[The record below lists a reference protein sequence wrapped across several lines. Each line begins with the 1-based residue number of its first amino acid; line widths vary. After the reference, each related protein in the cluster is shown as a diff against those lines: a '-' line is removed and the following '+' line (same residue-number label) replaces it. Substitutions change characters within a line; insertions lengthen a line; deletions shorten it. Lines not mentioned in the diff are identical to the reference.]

1 MAYNRELSQLAPFIY
16 VDEYLRNIG
25 IGSTG
30 LPHVGMGT
38 TVPIGKL
45 DVRGHSHFTNVAVS
59 TGATIANLSVTG
71 VTTTFN
77 FEATGISTFAGIT
90 TVTSQSF
97 FTQQISVAGVAT
109 FNNTTDNTLGDA
121 DTGAVQIDGGL
132 GVNKNVTVGA
142 GLSVVSGFDVA
153 GLSTFQGDVRI
164 TDNDKLRF
172 GTSSGG
178 ILQVFTNGTNS
189 FFKQTSGDLKYELA
203 DQFIVQ
209 KDSGDEPIA
218 VFTADGSVELYYDN
232 SKKFETV
239 GLGATIYGTLFTD
252 QLSVAGVS
260 TFVGVTTFSGAN
272 VFISN
277 DLFVG
282 GLKVTG
288 GITTIGDDITT
299 RNLEVTGLSTFHGE
313 MNALGN
319 VGLGTTNPLNTL
331 QVGLGNSSLTVVSTT
346 STTMVGVGTT
356 NPQRTFDMKGDGNVE
371 GSFNVDGS
379 LSVNQSAVAT
389 IGLVI
394 ALGG

>member
-59 TGATIANLSVTG
+59 TGATIANLGVTG

-77 FEATGISTFAGIT
+77 FEATGISSFVGFSTFR
-90 TVTSQSF
+90 
-97 FTQQISVAGVAT
+97 
-109 FNNTTDNTLGDA
+109 DN
-121 DTGAVQIDGGL
+121 II
-132 GVNKNVTVGA
+132 
-142 GLSVVSGFDVA
+142 VA
-153 GLSTFQGDVRI
+153 GLSTFAGLVTTFNDVYVGRDLYVD
-164 TDNDKLRF
+164 DNIHAQNQELTQNFFSSNASGISTFVGVVSFRNNVKFLDNNILSF
-172 GTSSGG
+172 GTENDDLQ
-178 ILQVFTNGTNS
+178 ILHDGTNS
-189 FFKQTSGDLKYELA
+189 IIRENGSGSLIIAGTGETT
-203 DQFIVQ
+203 
-209 KDSGDEPIA
+209 A
-218 VFTADGSVELYYDN
+218 VFTDDGSVELYFND
-232 SKKFETV
+232 SRKLETL
-239 GLGATIYGTLFTD
+239 GLGVTSYDTLFTE
-252 QLSVAGVS
+252 QLSVSGVS
-260 TFVGVTTFSGAN
+260 TFVGVATFSGGD
-272 VFISN
+272 VFVSS

-288 GITTIGDDITT
+288 GITTLGDDITT

-319 VGLGTTNPLNTL
+319 VGLGTDTPLNTL
-331 QVGLGNSSLTVVSTT
+331 QVGLGNSSLTVVSTS

-356 NPQRTFDMKGDGNVE
+356 NPLRTFDMKGDGNVE
-371 GSFNVDGS
+371 GTFNVNGS

>member
-59 TGATIANLSVTG
+59 TGATIANLGVTG

-77 FEATGISTFAGIT
+77 FEATGISSFVGFSTFR
-90 TVTSQSF
+90 
-97 FTQQISVAGVAT
+97 
-109 FNNTTDNTLGDA
+109 DN
-121 DTGAVQIDGGL
+121 II
-132 GVNKNVTVGA
+132 
-142 GLSVVSGFDVA
+142 VA
-153 GLSTFQGDVRI
+153 GLSTFAGLVTTFNDVYVGLDLYVD
-164 TDNDKLRF
+164 DNIHAQNQELTQNFFSSNASGISTFVGVVSFRNNVKFLDNNILSF
-172 GTSSGG
+172 GTENDDLQ
-178 ILQVFTNGTNS
+178 ILHDGTNS
-189 FFKQTSGDLKYELA
+189 IIRENGSGSLIIAGTGETT
-203 DQFIVQ
+203 
-209 KDSGDEPIA
+209 A
-218 VFTADGSVELYYDN
+218 VFTDDGSVELYFND
-232 SKKFETV
+232 SRKLETL
-239 GLGATIYGTLFTD
+239 GLGVTSYDTLFTE
-252 QLSVAGVS
+252 QLSVSGVS
-260 TFVGVTTFSGAN
+260 TFVGVTTFSGGD
-272 VFISN
+272 VFVSN

-288 GITTIGDDITT
+288 GISSIGDDITT

-319 VGLGTTNPLNTL
+319 VGLGTDTPLNTL
-331 QVGLGNSSLTVVSTT
+331 QVGLGNSSLTVVSTS

-356 NPQRTFDMKGDGNVE
+356 NPLRTFDMKGDGNVE
-371 GSFNVDGS
+371 GRFNVDGS
-379 LSVNQSAVAT
+379 LNVNQSAVAT

>member
-77 FEATGISTFAGIT
+77 FEATGISSFVGFSTFR
-90 TVTSQSF
+90 
-97 FTQQISVAGVAT
+97 
-109 FNNTTDNTLGDA
+109 DN
-121 DTGAVQIDGGL
+121 II
-132 GVNKNVTVGA
+132 
-142 GLSVVSGFDVA
+142 VA
-153 GLSTFQGDVRI
+153 GLSTFAGLVTTFNDVYVGLDLYVD
-164 TDNDKLRF
+164 DNIHAQNQELTQNFFSSNASGISTFVGVVSFRNNVKFLDNNILSF
-172 GTSSGG
+172 GTEDDD
-178 ILQVFTNGTNS
+178 LQIFHDGTNS
-189 FFKQTSGDLKYELA
+189 IIRENGSGSLVIAGTGETT
-203 DQFIVQ
+203 
-209 KDSGDEPIA
+209 A
-218 VFTADGSVELYYDN
+218 VFTDDGSVELYFDD
-232 SKKFETV
+232 SRKLETV
-239 GLGATIYGTLFTD
+239 GLGVTIYGTLFTD

-260 TFVGVTTFSGAN
+260 TFIGVTTFSDSD

-277 DLFVG
+277 SLYVNQ
-282 GLKVTG
+282 LNVTG
-288 GITTIGDDITT
+288 GITTLGDDITT
-299 RNLEVTGLSTFHGE
+299 RNLEVTGFSTFHGE

-331 QVGLGNSSLTVVSTT
+331 QVGLGNSSLTVVSTA
-346 STTMVGVGTT
+346 STIMVGVGTT
-356 NPQRTFDMKGDGNVE
+356 NPLRTFDMKGDGNVE
-371 GSFNVDGS
+371 GTFNVNGS

>member
-59 TGATIANLSVTG
+59 TGATIANLGVTG

-77 FEATGISTFAGIT
+77 FEATGISSFVGFSTFR
-90 TVTSQSF
+90 
-97 FTQQISVAGVAT
+97 
-109 FNNTTDNTLGDA
+109 DN
-121 DTGAVQIDGGL
+121 II
-132 GVNKNVTVGA
+132 
-142 GLSVVSGFDVA
+142 VA
-153 GLSTFQGDVRI
+153 GLSTFAGLVTTFNDVYVGLDLYVD
-164 TDNDKLRF
+164 DNIHAQNQELTQNFFSSNASGISTFVGVVSFRNNVKFLDNNILSF
-172 GTSSGG
+172 GTENDDLQ
-178 ILQVFTNGTNS
+178 ILHDGTNS
-189 FFKQTSGDLKYELA
+189 IIRENGSGSLIIAGTGETT
-203 DQFIVQ
+203 
-209 KDSGDEPIA
+209 A
-218 VFTADGSVELYYDN
+218 VFTDDGSVELYFND
-232 SKKFETV
+232 SRKLETL
-239 GLGATIYGTLFTD
+239 GLGVTSYDTLFTE
-252 QLSVAGVS
+252 QLSVSGVS
-260 TFVGVTTFSGAN
+260 TFVGVTTFSGGD
-272 VFISN
+272 VFVSS

-288 GITTIGDDITT
+288 GISSIGDDITT

-319 VGLGTTNPLNTL
+319 VGLGTDTPLNTL
-331 QVGLGNSSLTVVSTT
+331 QVGLGNSSLTVVSTA

-356 NPQRTFDMKGDGNVE
+356 NPLRTFDMKGDGNVE
-371 GSFNVDGS
+371 GTFNVNGS

>member
-59 TGATIANLSVTG
+59 TGATIANLGVTG

-77 FEATGISTFAGIT
+77 FEATGISSFVGFSTFR
-90 TVTSQSF
+90 
-97 FTQQISVAGVAT
+97 
-109 FNNTTDNTLGDA
+109 DN
-121 DTGAVQIDGGL
+121 II
-132 GVNKNVTVGA
+132 
-142 GLSVVSGFDVA
+142 VA
-153 GLSTFQGDVRI
+153 GLSTFAGLVTTFNDVYVGLDLYVD
-164 TDNDKLRF
+164 DNIHAQNQELTQNFFSSNASGISTFVGVVSFRNNVKFLDNNILSF
-172 GTSSGG
+172 GTENDDLQ
-178 ILQVFTNGTNS
+178 ILHDGTNS
-189 FFKQTSGDLKYELA
+189 IIRENGSGSLIIAGTGETT
-203 DQFIVQ
+203 
-209 KDSGDEPIA
+209 A
-218 VFTADGSVELYYDN
+218 VFTDDGSVELYFND
-232 SKKFETV
+232 SRKLETL
-239 GLGATIYGTLFTD
+239 GLGVTSYDTLFTE
-252 QLSVAGVS
+252 QLSVSGVS
-260 TFVGVTTFSGAN
+260 TFVGVTTFSGGD
-272 VFISN
+272 VFVSN

-288 GITTIGDDITT
+288 GISSIGDDITT

-319 VGLGTTNPLNTL
+319 VGLGTDTPLNTL
-331 QVGLGNSSLTVVSTT
+331 QVGLGNSSLTVVSTS

-356 NPQRTFDMKGDGNVE
+356 NPLRTFDMKGDGNVE
-371 GSFNVDGS
+371 GTFNVNGS

>member
-59 TGATIANLSVTG
+59 TGATIANLGVTG

-77 FEATGISTFAGIT
+77 FEATGISSFVGFSTFR
-90 TVTSQSF
+90 
-97 FTQQISVAGVAT
+97 
-109 FNNTTDNTLGDA
+109 DN
-121 DTGAVQIDGGL
+121 II
-132 GVNKNVTVGA
+132 
-142 GLSVVSGFDVA
+142 VA
-153 GLSTFQGDVRI
+153 GLSTFAGLVTTFNDVYVGLDLYVD
-164 TDNDKLRF
+164 DNIHAQNQELTQNFFSSNASGISTFVGVVSFRNNVKFLDNNILSF
-172 GTSSGG
+172 GTENDDLQ
-178 ILQVFTNGTNS
+178 ILHDGTNS
-189 FFKQTSGDLKYELA
+189 IIRENGSGSLIIAGTGETT
-203 DQFIVQ
+203 
-209 KDSGDEPIA
+209 A
-218 VFTADGSVELYYDN
+218 VFTDDGSVELYFND
-232 SKKFETV
+232 SRKLETL
-239 GLGATIYGTLFTD
+239 GLGVTSYDTLFTE
-252 QLSVAGVS
+252 QLSVSGVS
-260 TFVGVTTFSGAN
+260 TFVGVTTFSGGD
-272 VFISN
+272 VFVSN

-288 GITTIGDDITT
+288 GITSIGDDITT

-319 VGLGTTNPLNTL
+319 VGLGTDTPLNTL
-331 QVGLGNSSLTVVSTT
+331 QVGLGNSSLTVVSTS

-356 NPQRTFDMKGDGNVE
+356 NPLRTFDMKGDGNVE
-371 GSFNVDGS
+371 GRFNVDGS
-379 LSVNQSAVAT
+379 LNVNQSAVAT

>member
-38 TVPIGKL
+38 TVPIGTL

-59 TGATIANLSVTG
+59 TGATIANLGVTG

-77 FEATGISTFAGIT
+77 FEATGISSFVGFSTFR
-90 TVTSQSF
+90 
-97 FTQQISVAGVAT
+97 
-109 FNNTTDNTLGDA
+109 DN
-121 DTGAVQIDGGL
+121 II
-132 GVNKNVTVGA
+132 
-142 GLSVVSGFDVA
+142 VA
-153 GLSTFQGDVRI
+153 GLSTFAGLVTTFNDVYVGLDLYVD
-164 TDNDKLRF
+164 DNIHAQNQELTQNFFSSNASGISTFVGVVSFRNNVKFLDNNILSF
-172 GTSSGG
+172 GTEDDD
-178 ILQVFTNGTNS
+178 LQIFHDGTNS
-189 FFKQTSGDLKYELA
+189 IIRENGSGSLVIAGTGETT
-203 DQFIVQ
+203 
-209 KDSGDEPIA
+209 A
-218 VFTADGSVELYYDN
+218 VFTDDGSVELYFDD
-232 SKKFETV
+232 SRKLETV
-239 GLGATIYGTLFTD
+239 GLGVTIYGTLFTE
-252 QLSVAGVS
+252 QLSVSGVS
-260 TFVGVTTFSGAN
+260 TFIGVTTFSDSD

-277 DLFVG
+277 SLYVNQ
-282 GLKVTG
+282 LNVTG
-288 GITTIGDDITT
+288 GITTLGDDITT
-299 RNLEVTGLSTFHGE
+299 RNLEVTGFSTFHGE

-331 QVGLGNSSLTVVSTT
+331 QVGLGNSSLTVVSTA
-346 STTMVGVGTT
+346 STIMVGVGTT

-371 GSFNVDGS
+371 GTFNVDGS

>member
-59 TGATIANLSVTG
+59 TGATIANLGVTG

-77 FEATGISTFAGIT
+77 FEATGISSFVGFSTFR
-90 TVTSQSF
+90 
-97 FTQQISVAGVAT
+97 
-109 FNNTTDNTLGDA
+109 DN
-121 DTGAVQIDGGL
+121 II
-132 GVNKNVTVGA
+132 
-142 GLSVVSGFDVA
+142 VA
-153 GLSTFQGDVRI
+153 GLSTFAGLVTTFNDVYVGLDLYVD
-164 TDNDKLRF
+164 DNIHAQNQELTQNFFSSNASGISTFVGVVSFRNNVKFLDNNILSF
-172 GTSSGG
+172 GTENDDLQ
-178 ILQVFTNGTNS
+178 ILHDGTNS
-189 FFKQTSGDLKYELA
+189 IIRENGSGSLIIAGTGETT
-203 DQFIVQ
+203 
-209 KDSGDEPIA
+209 A
-218 VFTADGSVELYYDN
+218 VFTDDGSVELYFND
-232 SKKFETV
+232 SRKLETL
-239 GLGATIYGTLFTD
+239 GLGVTSYDTLFTE
-252 QLSVAGVS
+252 QLSVSGVS

-277 DLFVG
+277 ELFVG
-282 GLKVTG
+282 GLEVTG
-288 GITTIGDDITT
+288 GITSIGEDITT

-319 VGLGTTNPLNTL
+319 VGLGTDTPLNTL
-331 QVGLGNSSLTVVSTT
+331 QVGLGNSSLTVVSTA

-356 NPQRTFDMKGDGNVE
+356 NPLRTFDMKGDGNVE
-371 GSFNVDGS
+371 GTFNVNGS

>member
-25 IGSTG
+25 IGTTG

-77 FEATGISTFAGIT
+77 FEATGISSFVGFSTFR
-90 TVTSQSF
+90 
-97 FTQQISVAGVAT
+97 
-109 FNNTTDNTLGDA
+109 DN
-121 DTGAVQIDGGL
+121 II
-132 GVNKNVTVGA
+132 
-142 GLSVVSGFDVA
+142 VA
-153 GLSTFQGDVRI
+153 GLSTFAGLVTTFNDVYVGLDLYVD
-164 TDNDKLRF
+164 DNIHAQNQELTQNFFSSNASGISTFVGVVSFRNNVKFLDNNILSF
-172 GTSSGG
+172 GTEDDD
-178 ILQVFTNGTNS
+178 LQIFHDGTNS
-189 FFKQTSGDLKYELA
+189 IIRENGSGSLVIAGTGETT
-203 DQFIVQ
+203 
-209 KDSGDEPIA
+209 A
-218 VFTADGSVELYYDN
+218 VFTDDGSVELYFDD
-232 SKKFETV
+232 SRKLETV
-239 GLGATIYGTLFTD
+239 GLGVTIYGTLFTD

-260 TFVGVTTFSGAN
+260 TFIGVTTFSDSD

-277 DLFVG
+277 SLYVNQ
-282 GLKVTG
+282 LNVTG
-288 GITTIGDDITT
+288 GITTLGDDITT
-299 RNLEVTGLSTFHGE
+299 RNLEVTGFSTFHGE

-331 QVGLGNSSLTVVSTT
+331 QVGLGNSSLTVVSTA

>member
-1 MAYNRELSQLAPFIY
+1 VAYNRELSQLAPFIY

-109 FNNTTDNTLGDA
+109 FNNTTDNTFGDP

-142 GLSVVSGFDVA
+142 GLSVLAGFNAAGVA
-153 GLSTFQGDVRI
+153 TFQSDVHLG
-164 TDNDKLRF
+164 DNDKVIFGNGDDLQIYHSGNNSVIHNVGVGTLYIDSTSDVVISEDDVTSRRARF
-172 GTSSGG
+172 
-178 ILQVFTNGTNS
+178 IQ
-189 FFKQTSGDLKYELA
+189 
-203 DQFIVQ
+203 
-209 KDSGDEPIA
+209 
-218 VFTADGSVELYYDN
+218 DGAVELYYN
-232 SKKFETV
+232 NFRKLETL
-239 GLGATIYGTLFTD
+239 GLGVTIYGTLFTD
-252 QLSVAGVS
+252 QLSVSGVS

-277 DLFVG
+277 ELYVNK
-282 GLKVTG
+282 LNVTG
-288 GITTIGDDITT
+288 GITSIGDDITT

-319 VGLGTTNPLNTL
+319 VGLGTDTPLNTL
-331 QVGLGNSSLTVVSTT
+331 QVGLGNSSLTVVSTA

-356 NPQRTFDMKGDGNVE
+356 NPLRTFDMKGDGNVE
-371 GSFNVDGS
+371 GTFNVNGS

>member
-77 FEATGISTFAGIT
+77 FEATGISSFVGFSTFR
-90 TVTSQSF
+90 
-97 FTQQISVAGVAT
+97 
-109 FNNTTDNTLGDA
+109 DN
-121 DTGAVQIDGGL
+121 II
-132 GVNKNVTVGA
+132 
-142 GLSVVSGFDVA
+142 VA
-153 GLSTFQGDVRI
+153 GLSTFAGLVTTFNDVYVGLDLYVD
-164 TDNDKLRF
+164 DNIHAQNQELTQNFFSSNASGISTFVGVVSFRNNVKFLDNNILSF
-172 GTSSGG
+172 GTEDDD
-178 ILQVFTNGTNS
+178 LQIFHDGTNS
-189 FFKQTSGDLKYELA
+189 IIRENGSGSLVIAGTGETT
-203 DQFIVQ
+203 
-209 KDSGDEPIA
+209 A
-218 VFTADGSVELYYDN
+218 VFTDDGSVELYFDD
-232 SKKFETV
+232 SRKLETV
-239 GLGATIYGTLFTD
+239 GLGVTIYGTLFTE
-252 QLSVAGVS
+252 QLSVSGVS
-260 TFVGVTTFSGAN
+260 TFVGVTTFSGGD
-272 VFISN
+272 VFVSN
-277 DLFVG
+277 NLFVS

-288 GITTIGDDITT
+288 GITSIGDDITT
-299 RNLEVTGLSTFHGE
+299 RNLEVTGFSTFHGE

-331 QVGLGNSSLTVVSTT
+331 QVGLGNSSLTVVSTA

-371 GSFNVDGS
+371 GTFNVDGS

>member
-77 FEATGISTFAGIT
+77 FEATGISSFVGFSTFR
-90 TVTSQSF
+90 
-97 FTQQISVAGVAT
+97 
-109 FNNTTDNTLGDA
+109 DN
-121 DTGAVQIDGGL
+121 II
-132 GVNKNVTVGA
+132 
-142 GLSVVSGFDVA
+142 VA
-153 GLSTFQGDVRI
+153 GLSTFAGLVTTFNDVYVGLDLYVD
-164 TDNDKLRF
+164 DNIHAQNQELTQNFFSSNASGISTFVGVVSFRNNVKFLDNNILSF
-172 GTSSGG
+172 GTEDDD
-178 ILQVFTNGTNS
+178 LQIFHDGTNS
-189 FFKQTSGDLKYELA
+189 IIRENGSGSLVIAGTGETT
-203 DQFIVQ
+203 
-209 KDSGDEPIA
+209 A
-218 VFTADGSVELYYDN
+218 VFTDDGSVELYFDD
-232 SKKFETV
+232 SRKLETV
-239 GLGATIYGTLFTD
+239 GLGVTIYGTLFTE
-252 QLSVAGVS
+252 QLSVSGVS

-277 DLFVG
+277 ELYVNK
-282 GLKVTG
+282 LNVTG
-288 GITTIGDDITT
+288 GITSIGDDITT
-299 RNLEVTGLSTFHGE
+299 RNLEVTGFSTFHGE

-331 QVGLGNSSLTVVSTT
+331 QVGLGNSSLTVVSTA

-371 GSFNVDGS
+371 GTFNVDGS

>member
-59 TGATIANLSVTG
+59 TGATISNLSVTG

-77 FEATGISTFAGIT
+77 LEATGISSFVGFSTFR
-90 TVTSQSF
+90 
-97 FTQQISVAGVAT
+97 
-109 FNNTTDNTLGDA
+109 DN
-121 DTGAVQIDGGL
+121 II
-132 GVNKNVTVGA
+132 
-142 GLSVVSGFDVA
+142 VA
-153 GLSTFQGDVRI
+153 GLSTFAGLVTTFSDVYVGLDLYVD
-164 TDNDKLRF
+164 DNIHAQNQELTQNFFSSNASGISTFVGVVSFRNNAKFLDNNILSF
-172 GTSSGG
+172 GTESDD
-178 ILQVFTNGTNS
+178 LQIFHDGTNS
-189 FFKQTSGDLKYELA
+189 IIRENGTGSLVIAGTGETT
-203 DQFIVQ
+203 
-209 KDSGDEPIA
+209 A
-218 VFTADGSVELYYDN
+218 VFTDDGSVELYFND
-232 SKKFETV
+232 SKKLETV
-239 GLGATIYGTLFTD
+239 GLGVTIYGTLFTD
-252 QLSVAGVS
+252 QLSVSGVS
-260 TFVGVTTFSGAN
+260 TFIGVTTFSDSD

-277 DLFVG
+277 SLYVNQ
-282 GLKVTG
+282 LNVTG
-288 GITTIGDDITT
+288 GITTLGDDITT

-319 VGLGTTNPLNTL
+319 VGLGTDTPLNTL
-331 QVGLGNSSLTVVSTT
+331 QVGLGNSSLTVVSTA
-346 STTMVGVGTT
+346 STIMVGVGTT

-371 GSFNVDGS
+371 GTFNVDGS
-379 LSVNQSAVAT
+379 LTVNQSAVAT

>member
-59 TGATIANLSVTG
+59 TGATISNLSVTG

-77 FEATGISTFAGIT
+77 LEATGISSFVGFSTFR
-90 TVTSQSF
+90 
-97 FTQQISVAGVAT
+97 
-109 FNNTTDNTLGDA
+109 DN
-121 DTGAVQIDGGL
+121 II
-132 GVNKNVTVGA
+132 
-142 GLSVVSGFDVA
+142 VA
-153 GLSTFQGDVRI
+153 GLSTFAGLVTTFSDVYVGLDLYVD
-164 TDNDKLRF
+164 DNIHAQNQELTQNFFSSNASGISTFVGVVSFRNNAKFLDNNILSF
-172 GTSSGG
+172 GTESDD
-178 ILQVFTNGTNS
+178 LQIFHDGTNS
-189 FFKQTSGDLKYELA
+189 IIRENGTGSLVIAGTGETT
-203 DQFIVQ
+203 
-209 KDSGDEPIA
+209 A
-218 VFTADGSVELYYDN
+218 VFTDDGSVELYFND
-232 SKKFETV
+232 SKKLETTGV
-239 GLGATIYGTLFTD
+239 GVSIFNTLFTE
-252 QLSVAGVS
+252 QLNVTGVS
-260 TFVGVTTFSGAN
+260 TFVGVTTFSGAD
-272 VFISN
+272 VFVSN
-277 DLFVG
+277 SLFVS
-282 GLKVTG
+282 GLEVTG
-288 GITTIGDDITT
+288 GITTLGDDITT

-319 VGLGTTNPLNTL
+319 VGLGTDTPLNTL
-331 QVGLGNSSLTVVSTT
+331 QVGLGNSSLTVVSTA

-356 NPQRTFDMKGDGNVE
+356 NPQRTLDVKGDGNLE

>member
-59 TGATIANLSVTG
+59 TGATIANLGVTG

-77 FEATGISTFAGIT
+77 FEATGISSFVGFSTFR
-90 TVTSQSF
+90 
-97 FTQQISVAGVAT
+97 
-109 FNNTTDNTLGDA
+109 DN
-121 DTGAVQIDGGL
+121 II
-132 GVNKNVTVGA
+132 
-142 GLSVVSGFDVA
+142 VA
-153 GLSTFQGDVRI
+153 GLSTFAGLVTTFNDVYVGLDLYVD
-164 TDNDKLRF
+164 DNIHAQNQELTQNFFSSNASGISTFVGVVSFRNNVKFLDNNILSF
-172 GTSSGG
+172 GTENDDLQ
-178 ILQVFTNGTNS
+178 ILHDGTNS
-189 FFKQTSGDLKYELA
+189 IIRENGSGSLIIAGTGETT
-203 DQFIVQ
+203 
-209 KDSGDEPIA
+209 A
-218 VFTADGSVELYYDN
+218 VFTDDGSVELYFND
-232 SKKFETV
+232 SRKLETL
-239 GLGATIYGTLFTD
+239 GLGVTSYDTLFTE
-252 QLSVAGVS
+252 QLSVSGVS
-260 TFVGVTTFSGAN
+260 TFVGVATFSGGD
-272 VFISN
+272 VFVSN
-277 DLFVG
+277 NLFVS

-288 GITTIGDDITT
+288 GITSIGDDITT

-319 VGLGTTNPLNTL
+319 VGLGTDTPLNTL
-331 QVGLGNSSLTVVSTT
+331 QVGLGNSSLTVVSTA

-371 GSFNVDGS
+371 GTFNVNGS

>member
-59 TGATIANLSVTG
+59 TGATIANLGVTG

-109 FNNTTDNTLGDA
+109 FNNTTDNTFGDP

-142 GLSVVSGFDVA
+142 GLSVLAGFNAAGVA
-153 GLSTFQGDVRI
+153 TFQSDVHLG
-164 TDNDKLRF
+164 DNDKVIFGNGDDLQIYHSGNNSVIHNVGVGTLYIDSTSDVVISEDDVTSRRARF
-172 GTSSGG
+172 
-178 ILQVFTNGTNS
+178 IQ
-189 FFKQTSGDLKYELA
+189 
-203 DQFIVQ
+203 
-209 KDSGDEPIA
+209 
-218 VFTADGSVELYYDN
+218 DGAVELYYDN
-232 SKKFETV
+232 SRKLETL
-239 GLGATIYGTLFTD
+239 GLGVTIYGTLFTD
-252 QLSVAGVS
+252 QLSVSGVS
-260 TFVGVTTFSGAN
+260 TFVGVTTFSGGD
-272 VFISN
+272 VYISN
-277 DLFVG
+277 NLFVG
-282 GLKVTG
+282 GLEVVG
-288 GITTIGDDITT
+288 GITTLGDDITT
-299 RNLEVTGLSTFHGE
+299 RNLEVTGFSTFHGE

-319 VGLGTTNPLNTL
+319 VGLGTDTPLNTL
-331 QVGLGNSSLTVVSTT
+331 QVGLGNSSLTVVSTA

-356 NPQRTFDMKGDGNVE
+356 NPLRTFDMKGDGNVE
-371 GSFNVDGS
+371 GTFNVNGS

>member
-25 IGSTG
+25 IGTTG

-77 FEATGISTFAGIT
+77 FEATGISSFVGFSTFR
-90 TVTSQSF
+90 
-97 FTQQISVAGVAT
+97 
-109 FNNTTDNTLGDA
+109 DN
-121 DTGAVQIDGGL
+121 II
-132 GVNKNVTVGA
+132 
-142 GLSVVSGFDVA
+142 VA
-153 GLSTFQGDVRI
+153 GLSTFAGLVTTFNDVYVGLDLYVD
-164 TDNDKLRF
+164 DNIHAQNQELTQNFFSSNASGISTFVGVVSFRNNVKFLDNNILSF
-172 GTSSGG
+172 GTEDDD
-178 ILQVFTNGTNS
+178 LQIFHDGTNS
-189 FFKQTSGDLKYELA
+189 IIRENGSGSLVIAGTGETT
-203 DQFIVQ
+203 
-209 KDSGDEPIA
+209 A
-218 VFTADGSVELYYDN
+218 VFTDDGSVELYFDD
-232 SKKFETV
+232 SRKLETV
-239 GLGATIYGTLFTD
+239 GLGVTIYGTLFTN
-252 QLSVAGVS
+252 QLSVSGVS
-260 TFVGVTTFSGAN
+260 TFVGVTTFSGGD
-272 VFISN
+272 VFVSN
-277 DLFVG
+277 NLFVS

-288 GITTIGDDITT
+288 GITTLGDDITT
-299 RNLEVTGLSTFHGE
+299 RNLEVTGFSTFHGE

-331 QVGLGNSSLTVVSTT
+331 QVGLGNSSLTVVSTA
-346 STTMVGVGTT
+346 STIMVGVGTT

-371 GSFNVDGS
+371 GTFNVDGS

>member
-71 VTTTFN
+71 GTPTFN
-77 FEATGISTFAGIT
+77 LEATGISSFVGFSTFR
-90 TVTSQSF
+90 
-97 FTQQISVAGVAT
+97 
-109 FNNTTDNTLGDA
+109 DN
-121 DTGAVQIDGGL
+121 II
-132 GVNKNVTVGA
+132 
-142 GLSVVSGFDVA
+142 VA
-153 GLSTFQGDVRI
+153 GLSTFAGLVTTFNDVYVGRDLYVD
-164 TDNDKLRF
+164 DNIHAQNQELTQNFYSSNASGISTFVGVVSFRNNVKFLDNNILSF
-172 GTSSGG
+172 GTEDDD
-178 ILQVFTNGTNS
+178 LQIFHDGTNS
-189 FFKQTSGDLKYELA
+189 IIRENGSGSLVIAGTGETT
-203 DQFIVQ
+203 
-209 KDSGDEPIA
+209 A
-218 VFTADGSVELYYDN
+218 VFTDDGSVELYFDD
-232 SKKFETV
+232 SRKLETV
-239 GLGATIYGTLFTD
+239 GLGVTIYGTLFTE
-252 QLSVAGVS
+252 QLSVSGVS
-260 TFVGVTTFSGAN
+260 TFVGVTTFSGGD

-277 DLFVG
+277 NLFVS

-288 GITTIGDDITT
+288 GITSIGDDITT
-299 RNLEVTGLSTFHGE
+299 RNLEVTGFSTFHGE

-331 QVGLGNSSLTVVSTT
+331 QVGLGNSSLTVVSTA
-346 STTMVGVGTT
+346 STIMVGVGTT

-371 GSFNVDGS
+371 GTFNVDGS

>member
-77 FEATGISTFAGIT
+77 FEATGISSFVGFSTFR
-90 TVTSQSF
+90 
-97 FTQQISVAGVAT
+97 
-109 FNNTTDNTLGDA
+109 DN
-121 DTGAVQIDGGL
+121 II
-132 GVNKNVTVGA
+132 
-142 GLSVVSGFDVA
+142 VA
-153 GLSTFQGDVRI
+153 GLSTFAGLVTTFNDVYVGRDLYVD
-164 TDNDKLRF
+164 DNIHAQNQELTQNFFSSNASGISTFVGVVSFRNNVKFLDNNILSF
-172 GTSSGG
+172 GTEDDD
-178 ILQVFTNGTNS
+178 LQIFHDGTNS
-189 FFKQTSGDLKYELA
+189 IIRENGSGSLVIAGTGETT
-203 DQFIVQ
+203 
-209 KDSGDEPIA
+209 A
-218 VFTADGSVELYYDN
+218 VFTDDGSVELYFDD
-232 SKKFETV
+232 SRKLETV
-239 GLGATIYGTLFTD
+239 GLGVTIYGTLFTD

-260 TFVGVTTFSGAN
+260 TFIGVTTFSDSD

-277 DLFVG
+277 SLYVNQ
-282 GLKVTG
+282 LNVTG
-288 GITTIGDDITT
+288 GITTLGDDITT
-299 RNLEVTGLSTFHGE
+299 RNLEVTGFSTFHGE

-331 QVGLGNSSLTVVSTT
+331 QVGLGNSSLTVVSTA
-346 STTMVGVGTT
+346 STIMVGVGTT

>member
-59 TGATIANLSVTG
+59 TGATIANLGVTG

-77 FEATGISTFAGIT
+77 FEATGISSFVGFSTFR
-90 TVTSQSF
+90 
-97 FTQQISVAGVAT
+97 
-109 FNNTTDNTLGDA
+109 DN
-121 DTGAVQIDGGL
+121 II
-132 GVNKNVTVGA
+132 
-142 GLSVVSGFDVA
+142 VA
-153 GLSTFQGDVRI
+153 GLSTFAGLVTTFNDVYVGLDLYVD
-164 TDNDKLRF
+164 DNIHAQNQELTQNFFSSNASGISTFVGVVSFRNNVKFLDNNILSF
-172 GTSSGG
+172 GTENDDLQ
-178 ILQVFTNGTNS
+178 ILHDGTNS
-189 FFKQTSGDLKYELA
+189 IIRENGSGSLIIAGTGETT
-203 DQFIVQ
+203 
-209 KDSGDEPIA
+209 A
-218 VFTADGSVELYYDN
+218 VFTDDGSVELYFND
-232 SKKFETV
+232 SRKLETL
-239 GLGATIYGTLFTD
+239 GLGVTSYDTLFTE
-252 QLSVAGVS
+252 QLSVSGVS
-260 TFVGVTTFSGAN
+260 TFVGVTTFSGGD
-272 VFISN
+272 VFVSSN
-277 DLFVG
+277 LFVG

-288 GITTIGDDITT
+288 GITSIGDDITT

-319 VGLGTTNPLNTL
+319 VGLGTDTPLNTL
-331 QVGLGNSSLTVVSTT
+331 QVGLGNSSLTVVSTS

-356 NPQRTFDMKGDGNVE
+356 NPLRTFDMKGDGNVE
-371 GSFNVDGS
+371 GRFNVDGS
-379 LSVNQSAVAT
+379 LNVNQSAVAT

>member
-25 IGSTG
+25 IGTTG

-77 FEATGISTFAGIT
+77 FEATGISSFVGFSTFR
-90 TVTSQSF
+90 
-97 FTQQISVAGVAT
+97 
-109 FNNTTDNTLGDA
+109 DN
-121 DTGAVQIDGGL
+121 II
-132 GVNKNVTVGA
+132 
-142 GLSVVSGFDVA
+142 VA
-153 GLSTFQGDVRI
+153 GLSTFAGLVTTFNDVYVGLDLYVD
-164 TDNDKLRF
+164 DNIHAQNQELTQNFFSSNASGISTFVGVVSFRNNVKFLDNNILSF
-172 GTSSGG
+172 GTEDDD
-178 ILQVFTNGTNS
+178 LQIFHDGTNS
-189 FFKQTSGDLKYELA
+189 IIRENGSGSLVIAGTGETT
-203 DQFIVQ
+203 
-209 KDSGDEPIA
+209 A
-218 VFTADGSVELYYDN
+218 VFTDDGSVELYFDD
-232 SKKFETV
+232 SRKLETV
-239 GLGATIYGTLFTD
+239 GLGVTIYGTLFTD

-260 TFVGVTTFSGAN
+260 TFIGVTTFSDSD

-277 DLFVG
+277 SLYVNQ
-282 GLKVTG
+282 LNVTG
-288 GITTIGDDITT
+288 GITTLGDDITT
-299 RNLEVTGLSTFHGE
+299 RNLEVTGFSTFHGE

-331 QVGLGNSSLTVVSTT
+331 QVGLGNSSLTVVSTA
-346 STTMVGVGTT
+346 STIMVGVGTT
-356 NPQRTFDMKGDGNVE
+356 NPLRTFDMKGDGNVE
-371 GSFNVDGS
+371 GTFNVNGS

>member
-59 TGATIANLSVTG
+59 TGATIANLGVTG

-77 FEATGISTFAGIT
+77 FEATGISSFVGFSTFR
-90 TVTSQSF
+90 
-97 FTQQISVAGVAT
+97 
-109 FNNTTDNTLGDA
+109 DN
-121 DTGAVQIDGGL
+121 II
-132 GVNKNVTVGA
+132 
-142 GLSVVSGFDVA
+142 VA
-153 GLSTFQGDVRI
+153 GLSTFAGLVTTFNDVYVGLDLYVD
-164 TDNDKLRF
+164 DNIHAQNQELTQNFFSSNASGISTFVGVVSFRNNVKFLDNNILSF
-172 GTSSGG
+172 GTENDDLQ
-178 ILQVFTNGTNS
+178 ILHDGTNS
-189 FFKQTSGDLKYELA
+189 IIRENGSGSLIIAGTGETT
-203 DQFIVQ
+203 
-209 KDSGDEPIA
+209 A
-218 VFTADGSVELYYDN
+218 VFTDDGSVELYFND
-232 SKKFETV
+232 SRKLETL
-239 GLGATIYGTLFTD
+239 GLGVTSYDTLFTE
-252 QLSVAGVS
+252 QLSVSGVS
-260 TFVGVTTFSGAN
+260 TFVGVTTFSGGD
-272 VFISN
+272 VFVSSN
-277 DLFVG
+277 LFVG

-288 GITTIGDDITT
+288 GITSIGDDITT

-319 VGLGTTNPLNTL
+319 VGLGTDTPLNTL
-331 QVGLGNSSLTVVSTT
+331 QVGLGNSSLTVVSTA

-356 NPQRTFDMKGDGNVE
+356 NPLRTFDMKGDGNVE
-371 GSFNVDGS
+371 GRFNVDGS
-379 LSVNQSAVAT
+379 LNVNQSAVAT

>member
-77 FEATGISTFAGIT
+77 FEATGISSFVGFSTFR
-90 TVTSQSF
+90 
-97 FTQQISVAGVAT
+97 
-109 FNNTTDNTLGDA
+109 DN
-121 DTGAVQIDGGL
+121 II
-132 GVNKNVTVGA
+132 
-142 GLSVVSGFDVA
+142 VA
-153 GLSTFQGDVRI
+153 GLSTFAGLVTTFNDVYVGLDLYVD
-164 TDNDKLRF
+164 DNIHAQNQELTQNFFSSNASGISTFVGVVSFRNNVKFLDNNILSF
-172 GTSSGG
+172 GTEDDD
-178 ILQVFTNGTNS
+178 LQIFHDGTNS
-189 FFKQTSGDLKYELA
+189 IIRENGSGSLVIAGTGETT
-203 DQFIVQ
+203 
-209 KDSGDEPIA
+209 A
-218 VFTADGSVELYYDN
+218 VFTDDGSVELYFDD
-232 SKKFETV
+232 SRKLETV
-239 GLGATIYGTLFTD
+239 GLGVTIYGTLFTE
-252 QLSVAGVS
+252 QLSVSGVS

-277 DLFVG
+277 ELYVNK
-282 GLKVTG
+282 LNVTG
-288 GITTIGDDITT
+288 GITSIGDDITT
-299 RNLEVTGLSTFHGE
+299 RNLEVTGFSTFHGE

-331 QVGLGNSSLTVVSTT
+331 QVGLGNSSLTVVSTA

-371 GSFNVDGS
+371 GTFNVNGS

>member
-25 IGSTG
+25 IGTTG

-77 FEATGISTFAGIT
+77 FEATGISSFVGFTTFR
-90 TVTSQSF
+90 
-97 FTQQISVAGVAT
+97 
-109 FNNTTDNTLGDA
+109 DN
-121 DTGAVQIDGGL
+121 II
-132 GVNKNVTVGA
+132 
-142 GLSVVSGFDVA
+142 VA
-153 GLSTFQGDVRI
+153 GLSTFAGLVTTFNDVYVGLDLYVD
-164 TDNDKLRF
+164 DNIHAQNQELTQNFFSSNASGISTFVGVVSFRNNVKFLDNNILSF
-172 GTSSGG
+172 GTEDDD
-178 ILQVFTNGTNS
+178 LQIFHDGTNS
-189 FFKQTSGDLKYELA
+189 IIRENGSGSLVIAGTGETT
-203 DQFIVQ
+203 
-209 KDSGDEPIA
+209 A
-218 VFTADGSVELYYDN
+218 VFTDDGSVELYFDD
-232 SKKFETV
+232 SRKLETV
-239 GLGATIYGTLFTD
+239 GLGVTIYGTLFTD

-260 TFVGVTTFSGAN
+260 TFIGVTTFSDSD

-277 DLFVG
+277 SLYVNQ
-282 GLKVTG
+282 LNVTG
-288 GITTIGDDITT
+288 GITTLGDDITT
-299 RNLEVTGLSTFHGE
+299 RNLEVTGFSTFHGE

-331 QVGLGNSSLTVVSTT
+331 QVGLGNSSLTVVSTA

-356 NPQRTFDMKGDGNVE
+356 NPLRTFDMKGDGNVE
-371 GSFNVDGS
+371 GTFNVDGS

>member
-77 FEATGISTFAGIT
+77 FEATGISSFVGFSTFR
-90 TVTSQSF
+90 
-97 FTQQISVAGVAT
+97 
-109 FNNTTDNTLGDA
+109 DN
-121 DTGAVQIDGGL
+121 II
-132 GVNKNVTVGA
+132 
-142 GLSVVSGFDVA
+142 VA
-153 GLSTFQGDVRI
+153 GLSTFAGLVTTFNDVYVGRDLYVD
-164 TDNDKLRF
+164 DNIHAQNQELTQNFFSSNASGISTFVGVVSFRNNVKFLDNNILSF
-172 GTSSGG
+172 GTEQDD
-178 ILQVFTNGTNS
+178 LQIFHDGTNS
-189 FFKQTSGDLKYELA
+189 IIRENGSGSLVIAGTGETT
-203 DQFIVQ
+203 
-209 KDSGDEPIA
+209 A
-218 VFTADGSVELYYDN
+218 VFTDDGSVELYFDD
-232 SKKFETV
+232 SRKLETV
-239 GLGATIYGTLFTD
+239 GLGVTIYGTLFTE
-252 QLSVAGVS
+252 QLSVSGVS
-260 TFVGVTTFSGAN
+260 TFVGVTTFSGSD
-272 VFISN
+272 VFVSN
-277 DLFVG
+277 NLFVS

-288 GITTIGDDITT
+288 GITSIGDDITT

-319 VGLGTTNPLNTL
+319 VGLGTDTPLNTL
-331 QVGLGNSSLTVVSTT
+331 QVGLGNSSLTVVSTA

>member
-25 IGSTG
+25 IGSTI

-77 FEATGISTFAGIT
+77 FEATGISSFVGFSTFR
-90 TVTSQSF
+90 
-97 FTQQISVAGVAT
+97 
-109 FNNTTDNTLGDA
+109 DNII
-121 DTGAVQIDGGL
+121 VI
-132 GVNKNVTVGA
+132 V
-142 GLSVVSGFDVA
+142 
-153 GLSTFQGDVRI
+153 GLSTFAGLVTTFNDVYVGRDLYVD
-164 TDNDKLRF
+164 DNIHAQNQELTQNFFSSNASGISTFVGVVSFRNNVKFLDNNILSF
-172 GTSSGG
+172 GTEQDD
-178 ILQVFTNGTNS
+178 LQIFHDGTNS
-189 FFKQTSGDLKYELA
+189 IIRENGSGSLVIAGTGETT
-203 DQFIVQ
+203 
-209 KDSGDEPIA
+209 A
-218 VFTADGSVELYYDN
+218 VFTDDNPVELYFDD
-232 SKKFETV
+232 SRKLETV
-239 GLGATIYGTLFTD
+239 GLGVTIYGTLFTE
-252 QLSVAGVS
+252 QLSVSGVS
-260 TFVGVTTFSGAN
+260 TFVGVTTFSGSD
-272 VFISN
+272 VFVSN
-277 DLFVG
+277 NLFVS

-288 GITTIGDDITT
+288 GITSIGDDITT

-319 VGLGTTNPLNTL
+319 VESLGTDTPLNTL
-331 QVGLGNSSLTVVSTT
+331 QVGLGNSSLTVVSTA

-379 LSVNQSAVAT
+379 LSVNQSAVD
-389 IGLVI
+389 LQSV
-394 ALGG
+394 L

>member
-1 MAYNRELSQLAPFIY
+1 VAYNRELSQLAPFIY

-77 FEATGISTFAGIT
+77 FEATGISSFVGFSTFR
-90 TVTSQSF
+90 
-97 FTQQISVAGVAT
+97 
-109 FNNTTDNTLGDA
+109 DN
-121 DTGAVQIDGGL
+121 II
-132 GVNKNVTVGA
+132 
-142 GLSVVSGFDVA
+142 VA
-153 GLSTFQGDVRI
+153 GLSTFAGLVTTFNDVYVGLDLYVD
-164 TDNDKLRF
+164 DNIHAQNQELTQNFFSSNASGISTFVGVVSFRNNAKFLDNNILSF
-172 GTSSGG
+172 GTEDDD
-178 ILQVFTNGTNS
+178 LQIFHDGTNS
-189 FFKQTSGDLKYELA
+189 IIRENGSGSLVIAGTGETT
-203 DQFIVQ
+203 
-209 KDSGDEPIA
+209 A
-218 VFTADGSVELYYDN
+218 VFTDDGSVELYFDD
-232 SKKFETV
+232 SRKLETV
-239 GLGATIYGTLFTD
+239 GLGVTIYGTLFTE
-252 QLSVAGVS
+252 QLSVSGVS
-260 TFVGVTTFSGAN
+260 TFVGVTTFSGGD
-272 VFISN
+272 VFVSN
-277 DLFVG
+277 NLFVS

-288 GITTIGDDITT
+288 GITSIGDDITT
-299 RNLEVTGLSTFHGE
+299 RNLEVTGFSTFHGE

-331 QVGLGNSSLTVVSTT
+331 QVGLGNSSLTVVSTA

>member
-77 FEATGISTFAGIT
+77 FEATGISSFVGFSTFR
-90 TVTSQSF
+90 
-97 FTQQISVAGVAT
+97 
-109 FNNTTDNTLGDA
+109 DN
-121 DTGAVQIDGGL
+121 II
-132 GVNKNVTVGA
+132 
-142 GLSVVSGFDVA
+142 VA
-153 GLSTFQGDVRI
+153 GLSTFAGLVTTFNDVYVGLDLYVD
-164 TDNDKLRF
+164 DNIHAQNQELTQNFFSSNASGISTFVGVVSFRNNVKFLDNNILSF
-172 GTSSGG
+172 GTEDDD
-178 ILQVFTNGTNS
+178 LQIFHDGTNS
-189 FFKQTSGDLKYELA
+189 IIRENGSGSLVIAGTGETT
-203 DQFIVQ
+203 
-209 KDSGDEPIA
+209 A
-218 VFTADGSVELYYDN
+218 VFTDDGSVELYFDD
-232 SKKFETV
+232 SRKLETV
-239 GLGATIYGTLFTD
+239 GLGVTIYGTLFTD

-260 TFVGVTTFSGAN
+260 TFIGVTTFSGAN

-277 DLFVG
+277 ELYVNE
-282 GLKVTG
+282 LNVTG
-288 GITTIGDDITT
+288 GITTLGDDITT
-299 RNLEVTGLSTFHGE
+299 RNLEVTGFSTFHGE

-331 QVGLGNSSLTVVSTT
+331 QVGLGNSSLTVVSTA

>member
-1 MAYNRELSQLAPFIY
+1 VAYNRELSQLAPFIY

-59 TGATIANLSVTG
+59 TGATIANLGVTG

-77 FEATGISTFAGIT
+77 FEATGISSFVGFSTFR
-90 TVTSQSF
+90 
-97 FTQQISVAGVAT
+97 
-109 FNNTTDNTLGDA
+109 DN
-121 DTGAVQIDGGL
+121 II
-132 GVNKNVTVGA
+132 
-142 GLSVVSGFDVA
+142 VA
-153 GLSTFQGDVRI
+153 GLSTFAGLVTTFNDVYVGLDLYVD
-164 TDNDKLRF
+164 DNIHAQNQELTQNFFSSNASGISTFVGVVSFRNNVKFLDNNILSF
-172 GTSSGG
+172 GTENDDLQ
-178 ILQVFTNGTNS
+178 ILHDGTNS
-189 FFKQTSGDLKYELA
+189 IIRENGSGSLIIAGTGETT
-203 DQFIVQ
+203 
-209 KDSGDEPIA
+209 A
-218 VFTADGSVELYYDN
+218 VFTDDGSVELYFND
-232 SKKFETV
+232 SRKLETL
-239 GLGATIYGTLFTD
+239 GLGVTSYDTLFTE
-252 QLSVAGVS
+252 QLSVSGVS
-260 TFVGVTTFSGAN
+260 TFVGVTTFSGGD
-272 VFISN
+272 VFVSS

-288 GITTIGDDITT
+288 GISSIGDDITT

-319 VGLGTTNPLNTL
+319 VGLGTDTPLNTL
-331 QVGLGNSSLTVVSTT
+331 QVGLGNSSLTVVSTA

-356 NPQRTFDMKGDGNVE
+356 NPLRTFDMKGDGNVE
-371 GSFNVDGS
+371 GTFNVNGS

>member
-59 TGATIANLSVTG
+59 TGATIANLGVTG

-77 FEATGISTFAGIT
+77 FEATGISSFVGFSTFR
-90 TVTSQSF
+90 
-97 FTQQISVAGVAT
+97 
-109 FNNTTDNTLGDA
+109 DN
-121 DTGAVQIDGGL
+121 II
-132 GVNKNVTVGA
+132 
-142 GLSVVSGFDVA
+142 VA
-153 GLSTFQGDVRI
+153 GLSTLAGLVTTFNDVYVGLDLYVD
-164 TDNDKLRF
+164 DNIHAQNQELTQNFFSSNASGISTFVGVVSFRNNVKFLDNNILSF
-172 GTSSGG
+172 GTENDDLQ
-178 ILQVFTNGTNS
+178 ILHDGTNS
-189 FFKQTSGDLKYELA
+189 IIRENGSGSLIIAGTGETT
-203 DQFIVQ
+203 
-209 KDSGDEPIA
+209 A
-218 VFTADGSVELYYDN
+218 VFTDDGSVELYFND
-232 SKKFETV
+232 SRKLETL
-239 GLGATIYGTLFTD
+239 GLGVTSYDTLFTE
-252 QLSVAGVS
+252 QLSVSGVS
-260 TFVGVTTFSGAN
+260 TFVGVTTFSGGD
-272 VFISN
+272 VFVSSN
-277 DLFVG
+277 LFVG

-288 GITTIGDDITT
+288 GITSIGDDITT

-319 VGLGTTNPLNTL
+319 VGLGTDTPLNTL
-331 QVGLGNSSLTVVSTT
+331 QVGLGNSSLTVVSTS

-356 NPQRTFDMKGDGNVE
+356 NPLRTFDMKGDGNVE
-371 GSFNVDGS
+371 GRFNVDGS
-379 LSVNQSAVAT
+379 LNVNQSAVAT

>member
-77 FEATGISTFAGIT
+77 FEATGISSFVGFSTFR
-90 TVTSQSF
+90 
-97 FTQQISVAGVAT
+97 
-109 FNNTTDNTLGDA
+109 DN
-121 DTGAVQIDGGL
+121 II
-132 GVNKNVTVGA
+132 
-142 GLSVVSGFDVA
+142 VA
-153 GLSTFQGDVRI
+153 GLSTFAGLVTTFNDVYVGLDLYVD
-164 TDNDKLRF
+164 DNIHAQNQELTQNFFSSNASGISTFVGVVSFRNNAKFLDNNILSF
-172 GTSSGG
+172 GTEDDD
-178 ILQVFTNGTNS
+178 LQIFHDGTNS
-189 FFKQTSGDLKYELA
+189 IIRENGSGSLVIAGTGETT
-203 DQFIVQ
+203 
-209 KDSGDEPIA
+209 A
-218 VFTADGSVELYYDN
+218 VFTDDGSVELYFDD
-232 SKKFETV
+232 SRKLETV
-239 GLGATIYGTLFTD
+239 GLGVTIYGTLFTE
-252 QLSVAGVS
+252 QLSVSGVS
-260 TFVGVTTFSGAN
+260 TFIGVTTFSDSD

-277 DLFVG
+277 SLYVNQ
-282 GLKVTG
+282 LNVTG
-288 GITTIGDDITT
+288 GITTLGDDITT
-299 RNLEVTGLSTFHGE
+299 RNLEVTGFSTFHGE

-331 QVGLGNSSLTVVSTT
+331 QVGLGNSSLTVVSTA
-346 STTMVGVGTT
+346 STIMVGVGTT

>member
-25 IGSTG
+25 IGTTG

-77 FEATGISTFAGIT
+77 FEATGISSFVGFSTFR
-90 TVTSQSF
+90 
-97 FTQQISVAGVAT
+97 
-109 FNNTTDNTLGDA
+109 DN
-121 DTGAVQIDGGL
+121 II
-132 GVNKNVTVGA
+132 
-142 GLSVVSGFDVA
+142 VA
-153 GLSTFQGDVRI
+153 GLSTFAGLVTTFNDVYVGLDLYVD
-164 TDNDKLRF
+164 DNIHAQNQELTQNFFSSNASGISTFVGVVSFRNNVKFLDNNILSF
-172 GTSSGG
+172 GTEDDD
-178 ILQVFTNGTNS
+178 LQIFHDGTNS
-189 FFKQTSGDLKYELA
+189 IIRENGSGSLVIAGTGETT
-203 DQFIVQ
+203 
-209 KDSGDEPIA
+209 A
-218 VFTADGSVELYYDN
+218 VFTDDGSVELYFDD
-232 SKKFETV
+232 SRKLETV
-239 GLGATIYGTLFTD
+239 GLGVTIYGTLFTE
-252 QLSVAGVS
+252 QLSVSGVS
-260 TFVGVTTFSGAN
+260 TFVGVTTFSGGD
-272 VFISN
+272 VFVSN
-277 DLFVG
+277 NLFVS

-288 GITTIGDDITT
+288 GITSIGDDITT
-299 RNLEVTGLSTFHGE
+299 RNLEVTGFSTFHGE

-331 QVGLGNSSLTVVSTT
+331 QVGLGNSSLTVVSTA

>member
-77 FEATGISTFAGIT
+77 FEATGISSFVGFSTFR
-90 TVTSQSF
+90 
-97 FTQQISVAGVAT
+97 
-109 FNNTTDNTLGDA
+109 DN
-121 DTGAVQIDGGL
+121 II
-132 GVNKNVTVGA
+132 
-142 GLSVVSGFDVA
+142 VA
-153 GLSTFQGDVRI
+153 GLSTFAGLVTTFNDVYVGLDLYVD
-164 TDNDKLRF
+164 DNIHAQNQELTQNFFSSNASGISTFVGVVSFRNNVKFLDNNILSF
-172 GTSSGG
+172 GTEQDD
-178 ILQVFTNGTNS
+178 LQIFHDGTNS
-189 FFKQTSGDLKYELA
+189 IIRENGSGSLVIAGTGETT
-203 DQFIVQ
+203 
-209 KDSGDEPIA
+209 A
-218 VFTADGSVELYYDN
+218 VFTDDGSVELYFDD
-232 SKKFETV
+232 SRKLETV
-239 GLGATIYGTLFTD
+239 GLGVTIYGTLFTE
-252 QLSVAGVS
+252 QLSVSGVS
-260 TFVGVTTFSGAN
+260 TFVGVTTFSGSD
-272 VFISN
+272 VFVSN
-277 DLFVG
+277 NLFVS

-288 GITTIGDDITT
+288 GITSIGDDITT

-319 VGLGTTNPLNTL
+319 VGLGTDTPLNTL
-331 QVGLGNSSLTVVSTT
+331 QVGLGNSSLTVVSTA
-346 STTMVGVGTT
+346 STIMVGVGTT

-371 GSFNVDGS
+371 GTFNVDGS

>member
-25 IGSTG
+25 IGSTN

-77 FEATGISTFAGIT
+77 FEATGISSFVGFSTFR
-90 TVTSQSF
+90 
-97 FTQQISVAGVAT
+97 
-109 FNNTTDNTLGDA
+109 DN
-121 DTGAVQIDGGL
+121 II
-132 GVNKNVTVGA
+132 
-142 GLSVVSGFDVA
+142 VA
-153 GLSTFQGDVRI
+153 GLSTFAGLVTTFNDVYVGRDLYVD
-164 TDNDKLRF
+164 DNIHAQNQELTQNFFSSNASGISTFVGVVSFRNNVKFLDNNILSF
-172 GTSSGG
+172 GTEQDD
-178 ILQVFTNGTNS
+178 LQIFHDGTNS
-189 FFKQTSGDLKYELA
+189 IIRENGSGSLVIAGTGETT
-203 DQFIVQ
+203 
-209 KDSGDEPIA
+209 A
-218 VFTADGSVELYYDN
+218 VFTDDGSVELYFDD
-232 SKKFETV
+232 SRKLETV
-239 GLGATIYGTLFTD
+239 GLGVTIYGTLFTE
-252 QLSVAGVS
+252 QLSVSGVS
-260 TFVGVTTFSGAN
+260 TFVGVTTFSGSD
-272 VFISN
+272 VFVSN
-277 DLFVG
+277 NLFVS

-288 GITTIGDDITT
+288 GITSIGDDITT

-319 VGLGTTNPLNTL
+319 VGLGTDTPLNTL
-331 QVGLGNSSLTVVSTT
+331 QVGLGNSSLTVVSTA

>member
-25 IGSTG
+25 IGTTG

-77 FEATGISTFAGIT
+77 FEATGISSFVGFSTFR
-90 TVTSQSF
+90 
-97 FTQQISVAGVAT
+97 
-109 FNNTTDNTLGDA
+109 DN
-121 DTGAVQIDGGL
+121 II
-132 GVNKNVTVGA
+132 
-142 GLSVVSGFDVA
+142 VA
-153 GLSTFQGDVRI
+153 GLSTFAGLVTTFNDVYVGLDLYVD
-164 TDNDKLRF
+164 DNIHAQNQELTQNFFSSNASGISTFVGVVSFRNNVKFLDNNILSF
-172 GTSSGG
+172 GTEDDD
-178 ILQVFTNGTNS
+178 LQIFHDGTNS
-189 FFKQTSGDLKYELA
+189 IIRENGSGSLVIAGTGETT
-203 DQFIVQ
+203 
-209 KDSGDEPIA
+209 A
-218 VFTADGSVELYYDN
+218 VFTDDGSVELYFDD
-232 SKKFETV
+232 SRKLETV
-239 GLGATIYGTLFTD
+239 GLGVTIYGTLFTD

-260 TFVGVTTFSGAN
+260 TFIGVTTFSGGD
-272 VFISN
+272 VFVSN
-277 DLFVG
+277 NLFVS

-288 GITTIGDDITT
+288 GITSIGDDITT
-299 RNLEVTGLSTFHGE
+299 RNLEVTGFSTFHGE

-331 QVGLGNSSLTVVSTT
+331 QVGLGNSSLTVVSTA
-346 STTMVGVGTT
+346 STIMVGVGTT

-371 GSFNVDGS
+371 GTFNVDGS